1 MPLKEKEGAIMAL
14 DEVLRAIVTIC
25 ILVFSAKVLGEIFSW
40 RKIPSVL
47 GELFAGILLGPSAF
61 GALIAINGSPIIQ
74 MNDIVLAFGEIGGIL
89 ILFVAGL
96 EMTFR
101 DFRKVGM
108 AGFVIGTIGV
118 IVPFIMGYGLALA
131 LGYSTIVCLVV
142 GAALVA
148 TSISI
153 TALVLQELNRSR
165 SVESRIMISAAV
177 VDDVLG
183 LAILGVIV
191 SFISTGT
198 PITPLSVVVV
208 ISTSLALWL
217 AMTVFAAIVVPRI
230 LNWTSKGSEST
241 VEAAAT
247 ATCFG
252 ASALAAYL
260 GLSPIVGAFA
270 AGMAVA
276 SSKAI
281 EKVRDY
287 TKKISVI
294 FSPVFFAL
302 AGAQFDIRSFIT
314 SDWFFYAF
322 FIALV
327 VVAIASKM
335 IGCGL
340 PAAYFLK
347 DRAKGTRVGIGMIS
361 RGEVGLIVAGVAIS
375 AGAISQSIYAAILGM
390 IMITTV
396 LPPLLLQKAYAN
408 EPPEEPPVAD
418 ETNAPDY
425 IPTYPLNATDSATN
439 TPQQTKNSHI
449 QPPLSTQPP

>member
-1 MPLKEKEGAIMAL
+1 LAL
-14 DEVLRAIVTIC
+14 DAVLTAIVTIC

-47 GELFAGILLGPSAF
+47 GELFAGIILGPY
-61 GALIAINGSPIIQ
+61 ALGSLIVINGTPLIEI
-74 MNDIVLAFGEIGGIL
+74 NEIVSAFGEIGGIL

-101 DFRKVGM
+101 DFRRVGT

-118 IVPFIMGYGLALA
+118 ILPFVMGYGVAIL
-131 LGYSTIVCLVV
+131 LGMDTIVALVI

-153 TALVLQELNRSR
+153 TALVLQELNKSKR
-165 SVESRIMISAAV
+165 VEARMMISAAV

-183 LAILGVIV
+183 LAILGVIT
-191 SFISTGT
+191 SFITTSTA
-198 PITPLSVVVV
+198 ITVWSVVTVV
-208 ISTSLALWL
+208 GTSLALWL
-217 AMTVFAAIVVPRI
+217 TMTVFAAIILPRI
-230 LNWTSKGSEST
+230 INLTSKGSETT

-247 ATCFG
+247 ASCFG
-252 ASALAAYL
+252 ASALAAAL

-281 EKVRDY
+281 EKIRNY
-287 TKKISVI
+287 TQKISVI
-294 FSPVFFAL
+294 FSPVFFGL

-314 SDWFFYAF
+314 TDWFFYAF
-322 FIALV
+322 FIILV
-327 VVAIASKM
+327 IVAIASKI

-340 PAAYFLK
+340 PAAFFLK
-347 DRAKGTRVGIGMIS
+347 DRNKGMKVGYGMIS

-375 AGAISQSIYAAILGM
+375 AGAISQSIYSAILGM
-390 IMITTV
+390 IMITTI
-396 LPPLLLQKAYAN
+396 LTPILLKKSYAK
-408 EPPEEPPVAD
+408 EEPEEE
-418 ETNAPDY
+418 ETQLDQERNAPDY
-425 IPTYPLNATDSATN
+425 IPTYPLDFDE
-439 TPQQTKNSHI
+439 
-449 QPPLSTQPP
+449 

>member
-1 MPLKEKEGAIMAL
+1 MAL
-14 DEVLRAIVTIC
+14 DPVLRAIVTIC

-40 RKIPSVL
+40 RRIPAVL
-47 GELFAGILLGPSAF
+47 GELLAGITLGPY
-61 GALIAINGSPIIQ
+61 ALGSLITINGSAVIQ
-74 MNDIVLAFGEIGGIL
+74 IDNEIVRAFGEIGGIL

-101 DFRKVGM
+101 DFRRIGIGSFVVGS
-108 AGFVIGTIGV
+108 IGV
-118 IVPFIMGYGLALA
+118 IIPFLMGYGIAYAFGFPLIACMV
-131 LGYSTIVCLVV
+131 I

-153 TALVLQELNRSR
+153 TALVLQELKKAQR
-165 SVESRIMISAAV
+165 VESRMMVSAAV

-191 SFISTGT
+191 SFITTST
-198 PITPLSVVVV
+198 PITPFSVTTVVL
-208 ISTSLALWL
+208 TSLGLWL
-217 AMTVFAAIVVPRI
+217 GMTIFAAIVVPRI
-230 LNWTSKGSEST
+230 LNLTSGGSDAT
-241 VEAAAT
+241 LEAAAT
-247 ATCFG
+247 ASCFG

-287 TKKISVI
+287 ARKISTI

-302 AGAQFDIRSFIT
+302 AGAAFNLGSFVT
-314 SDWFFYAF
+314 SDLYFYAF
-322 FIALV
+322 FIVLLTT
-327 VVAIASKM
+327 AIISKI

-347 DRAKGTRVGIGMIS
+347 DKTKGKRVGYGMIS
-361 RGEVGLIVAGVAIS
+361 RGEVGLIVAGVAIT
-375 AGAISQSIYAAILGM
+375 AGAISQSTYAAILGM
-390 IMITTV
+390 IMITTFIA
-396 LPPLLLQKAYAN
+396 PLLLRN
-408 EPPEEPPVAD
+408 SFSNSDLEEEPAVD
-418 ETNAPDY
+418 TTESAPDY
-425 IPTYPLNATDSATN
+425 IPTYPLNAAKTN
-439 TPQQTKNSHI
+439 QS
-449 QPPLSTQPP
+449 

>member
-1 MPLKEKEGAIMAL
+1 MSLSKRKVQPMAL
-14 DEVLRAIVTIC
+14 DPVLRAIVTIC

-47 GELFAGILLGPSAF
+47 GELLAGILLGPYALGS
-61 GALIAINGSPIIQ
+61 LIAINGSPLIQ
-74 MNDIVLAFGEIGGIL
+74 INDIVRAFGEIGGIL

-101 DFRKVGM
+101 DFRKVGA
-108 AGFVIGTIGV
+108 AGFVIGTVGV
-118 IVPFIMGYGLALA
+118 IVPFIMGYGLSLA
-131 LGYSTIVCLVV
+131 LGLGTITALVV

-148 TSISI
+148 TSISF

-165 SVESRIMISAAV
+165 TIESRMMISAAV

-191 SFISTGT
+191 SFISTST
-198 PITPLSVVVV
+198 PITALSVIVV

-217 AMTVFAAIVVPRI
+217 AMTVFAAIVLPRI
-230 LNWTSKGSEST
+230 INLTSKGKEGT

-247 ATCFG
+247 ASCFG
-252 ASALAAYL
+252 ASALAAVL

-276 SSKAI
+276 SSKTI
-281 EKVRDY
+281 EKIRDY

-294 FSPVFFAL
+294 FSPVFFGL
-302 AGAQFDIRSFIT
+302 AGAQFDVRSFIT
-314 SDWFFYAF
+314 SDLFFYAF
-322 FIALV
+322 FAALV
-327 VVAIASKM
+327 VVAIISKM

-340 PAAYFLK
+340 PAAFFLK
-347 DRAKGTRVGIGMIS
+347 DRSKGVKVGYGMIS

-375 AGAISQSIYAAILGM
+375 AGAITQSTYAAILGM

-396 LPPLLLQKAYAN
+396 LAPILLRRAYDKD
-408 EPPEEPPVAD
+408 PPEEASTSTGPED
-418 ETNAPDY
+418 KDAPDY
-425 IPTYPLNATDSATN
+425 IPTYPL
-439 TPQQTKNSHI
+439 
-449 QPPLSTQPP
+449 

>member
-1 MPLKEKEGAIMAL
+1 MAL
-14 DEVLRAIVTIC
+14 DPVLRAIVTIC

-47 GELFAGILLGPSAF
+47 GELLAGVLLGPFALGS
-61 GALIAINGSPIIQ
+61 LIAINGSPLIQ
-74 MNDIVLAFGEIGGIL
+74 INDIVRAFGEIGGIL
-89 ILFVAGL
+89 ILFIAGL

-101 DFRKVGM
+101 DFRKVGT
-108 AGFVIGTIGV
+108 AGFVIGTVGV
-118 IVPFIMGYGLALA
+118 IVPFIMGYGLSLA
-131 LGYSTIVCLVV
+131 LGLGTITGLVV

-153 TALVLQELNRSR
+153 TALVLQELNQSR
-165 SVESRIMISAAV
+165 KIEARMMISAAV
-177 VDDVLG
+177 IDDVLG

-191 SFISTGT
+191 SFISTST
-198 PITPLSVVVV
+198 PITALNVVVV
-208 ISTSLALWL
+208 VSTSIALWL
-217 AMTVFAAIVVPRI
+217 AMTVFAAFI
-230 LNWTSKGSEST
+230 LPKIINFTSRGSET
-241 VEAAAT
+241 TLEAAAT
-247 ATCFG
+247 ASCFG
-252 ASALAAYL
+252 ASALAAVL

-294 FSPVFFAL
+294 FSPVFFGL
-302 AGAQFDIRSFIT
+302 AGAQFDVRSFITPLIT
-314 SDWFFYAF
+314 SDWFFYIF

-327 VVAIASKM
+327 IVAIISKM

-340 PAAYFLK
+340 PAAFFLK
-347 DRAKGTRVGIGMIS
+347 DRSKGVKVGVGMIS

-375 AGAISQSIYAAILGM
+375 AGAISQSTYGAILGM

-396 LPPLLLQKAYAN
+396 LAPIMLRRAYDKD
-408 EPPEEPPVAD
+408 PPEEASTSTGPEEKD
-418 ETNAPDY
+418 APDY
-425 IPTYPLNATDSATN
+425 IPTYPLYYTE
-439 TPQQTKNSHI
+439 
-449 QPPLSTQPP
+449 

>member
-1 MPLKEKEGAIMAL
+1 MAL
-14 DEVLRAIVTIC
+14 DPVLRAIVTIC

-47 GELFAGILLGPSAF
+47 GELLAGILLGPYALGS
-61 GALIAINGSPIIQ
+61 LIAINGSPLIQ
-74 MNDIVLAFGEIGGIL
+74 INEIVRAFAEIGGIL

-101 DFRKVGM
+101 DFRKVGT
-108 AGFVIGTIGV
+108 AGFVIGTLGV
-118 IVPFIMGYGLALA
+118 IIPFIMGYGLSIA
-131 LGYSTIVCLVV
+131 LGLGTITGLVI

-153 TALVLQELNRSR
+153 TALVLQEINQSR
-165 SVESRIMISAAV
+165 KIESRMMISAAV

-191 SFISTGT
+191 SFISTST
-198 PITPLSVVVV
+198 PITPLSVIVV

-217 AMTVFAAIVVPRI
+217 TMTVFAAIVLPKI
-230 LNWTSKGSEST
+230 INFTSKGKEET
-241 VEAAAT
+241 LEAAAT
-247 ATCFG
+247 ASCFG
-252 ASALAAYL
+252 ASALAAVL

-276 SSKAI
+276 SSNAI
-281 EKVRDY
+281 EKIRDY

-294 FSPVFFAL
+294 FSPVFFGL

-314 SDWFFYAF
+314 SDWFFYLF

-327 VVAIASKM
+327 IVAIISKM
-335 IGCGL
+335 IGCGI

-347 DRAKGTRVGIGMIS
+347 NRSKGAKVGYGMIS

-375 AGAISQSIYAAILGM
+375 SEAITQSTYAAILGM
-390 IMITTV
+390 IMITT
-396 LPPLLLQKAYAN
+396 LLAPLLLRRAYN
-408 EPPEEPPVAD
+408 KDPLEEETLTED
-418 ETNAPDY
+418 DTNAPDY
-425 IPTYPLNATDSATN
+425 IPTYPL
-439 TPQQTKNSHI
+439 
-449 QPPLSTQPP
+449 

>member
-1 MPLKEKEGAIMAL
+1 MAL
-14 DEVLRAIVTIC
+14 DPVLRAIVTIC

-47 GELFAGILLGPSAF
+47 GELLAGILLGPYALGS
-61 GALIAINGSPIIQ
+61 LIAINGSPLIQ
-74 MNDIVLAFGEIGGIL
+74 INEIVRAFGEIGGIL

-101 DFRKVGM
+101 DFRKVGT
-108 AGFVIGTIGV
+108 AGFVIGTLGV
-118 IVPFIMGYGLALA
+118 IIPFIMGYGLSLA
-131 LGYSTIVCLVV
+131 LGLGTITGLVI

-153 TALVLQELNRSR
+153 TALVLQEINQSR
-165 SVESRIMISAAV
+165 KIESRMMISAAV

-191 SFISTGT
+191 SFISTST
-198 PITPLSVVVV
+198 PITALSVVVV
-208 ISTSLALWL
+208 VSTSLVLWL
-217 AMTVFAAIVVPRI
+217 TLTIFAAFVLPKII
-230 LNWTSKGSEST
+230 NFTSKGREET
-241 VEAAAT
+241 LEAAAT
-247 ATCFG
+247 ASCFG
-252 ASALAAYL
+252 ASALAAVL

-276 SSKAI
+276 SSHAI
-281 EKVRDY
+281 EKIRNY

-294 FSPVFFAL
+294 FSPVFFGL

-314 SDWFFYAF
+314 SDWFFYLF

-327 VVAIASKM
+327 IVAIISKM
-335 IGCGL
+335 IGCGI
-340 PAAYFLK
+340 PAAFFLK
-347 DRAKGTRVGIGMIS
+347 DRSKGAKVGYGMIS

-375 AGAISQSIYAAILGM
+375 AEAITQSTYAAILGM
-390 IMITTV
+390 IMITT
-396 LPPLLLQKAYAN
+396 LLAPLLLRRACDKD
-408 EPPEEPPVAD
+408 PPEEARLTEY

-425 IPTYPLNATDSATN
+425 IPTYPL
-439 TPQQTKNSHI
+439 
-449 QPPLSTQPP
+449 